1 MKRFRITVGRLLVP
15 ALAAAWHPAIVA
27 AQDTEEIQAR
37 MEFDRVRLYSG
48 GPVNIAERRQLARLR
63 VEAMVG
69 ASPYPASALSR
80 RWRPLGPD
88 RTDAFGHWM
97 SARVSTVAI
106 HPRDPDIVYIGAAQG
121 GVWRT
126 TNAGAS
132 WEPLTDGECSLA
144 MGAIAI
150 DPVVP
155 DIVYAGTGEQHF
167 SGVSYYGCG
176 VLRSLD
182 GGDSWERLGADAFS
196 HYWGGAMISRI
207 LVDPATAG
215 SRTSTVVL
223 AASTNGLL
231 RSTDSGRSWTEVLSG
246 TATDLVARP
255 GDPARLH
262 AAVHRKGVFQ
272 SGDGGASWSEVSP
285 DFGDASI
292 GRINL
297 AVAPSSPDVLYA
309 AVYNDAEGA
318 TAEGLLLYRSDDGAE
333 SWRRLDATGASCHWQ
348 CWYDLTLAVHP
359 NDPDRVNLGTIYM
372 YLSEDGGQTFRTQ
385 HPPDIHVDQH
395 FLVYDTLSGS
405 DVLYLANDGGVF
417 RSTDAGISFTSLSTN
432 LAITQFYAG
441 IDLHPADPEVALGGT
456 QDQGTQRSSSGTATW
471 ARVLGG
477 DGGHTAF
484 DDEDPEIWYA
494 ETQWIAGADYIG
506 PRKNGSLA
514 VTGIERNERGL
525 FIPPLVMDPVDSR
538 RLYFGTRR
546 LYRTDDAAETWTPV
560 FETSRGVITAVAPA
574 LSDPLTVYVAVG
586 GWVYAGGGGG
596 GYGTDGL
603 IAVTRD
609 GGSTWS
615 RSSQGLPERYVA
627 DLSVHPT
634 DPDRAYAVLGG
645 FLSGHV
651 FATTDG
657 GRTWQDR
664 SGNLPDMPVNA
675 VLHDPAD
682 PAGVY
687 VGTDLGVFH
696 SATGGGAWT
705 PLRDGFPSV
714 AVFDLA
720 AQPGTGRL
728 VAATH
733 GRGMFEIPIEIPL
746 LAQVRPWTV
755 TDTVFAGVDTVAVG
769 DVIVAPRGRGDYA
782 AAWDAET
789 SGEPWLT
796 LSDADGVGRGRFEY
810 RIAGV
815 NLVPG
820 DHPATITVATAGTD
834 PVVIPVNVHAR
845 QASTIAASRTGHRTA
860 VPVGHAQPIAD
871 SLRVT
876 FSGPLADATAWNAVR
891 RGAGWADLIVASGV
905 GDGVVTWSGDA
916 SALGVGVH
924 IDTLRV
930 HAVAAGSPVIF
941 VDTLAVEPALA
952 VTALQTAD
960 GLGVAGLD
968 AAPGGLFSAGLTGFG
983 ADSAMWT
990 ATTDAPWQR
999 LERAS
1004 GGRAD
1009 SIAWSRSAVGLQP
1022 GVYEATV
1029 VVGVEGR
1036 PELRGLIVDRFHVA
1050 DPVAVEAAAHHLL
1063 GVERLAAG
1071 QTDFLDWFGNRDGEF
1086 NAGDVLR
1093 WLDHCS
1099 ANETAGGC
1107 AAVPAHTAPAGAI
1120 AVTTPPAP
1128 PRPGR
1133 RP

>member
-1 MKRFRITVGRLLVP
+1 M
-15 ALAAAWHPAIVA
+15 
-27 AQDTEEIQAR
+27 
-37 MEFDRVRLYSG
+37 
-48 GPVNIAERRQLARLR
+48 
-63 VEAMVG
+63 
-69 ASPYPASALSR
+69 
-80 RWRPLGPD
+80 
-88 RTDAFGHWM
+88 
-97 SARVSTVAI
+97 
-106 HPRDPDIVYIGAAQG
+106 
-121 GVWRT
+121 
-126 TNAGAS
+126 
-132 WEPLTDGECSLA
+132 
-144 MGAIAI
+144 
-150 DPVVP
+150 
-155 DIVYAGTGEQHF
+155 
-167 SGVSYYGCG
+167 
-176 VLRSLD
+176 
-182 GGDSWERLGADAFS
+182 
-196 HYWGGAMISRI
+196 
-207 LVDPATAG
+207 
-215 SRTSTVVL
+215 
-223 AASTNGLL
+223 
-231 RSTDSGRSWTEVLSG
+231 
-246 TATDLVARP
+246 
-255 GDPARLH
+255 
-262 AAVHRKGVFQ
+262 
-272 SGDGGASWSEVSP
+272 
-285 DFGDASI
+285 
-292 GRINL
+292 
-297 AVAPSSPDVLYA
+297 APSSPDVLYA

-456 QDQGTQRSSSGTATW
+456 QDQGTQRSSPGTATW
-471 ARVLGG
+471 ARILGG

-484 DDEDPEIWYA
+484 DDEDPEVWYA

-514 VTGIERNERGL
+514 VNGIDRNERGL

-546 LYRTDDAAETWTPV
+546 LYTTDDAAETWTPV
-560 FETSRGVITAVAPA
+560 FETSRGVITAIAPA

-609 GGSTWS
+609 GGATWS

-651 FATTDG
+651 FGTTDG

-782 AAWDAET
+782 AAWNVAT
-789 SGEPWLT
+789 SGEPWLS

-815 NLVPG
+815 DLVHG

-845 QASTIAASRTGHRTA
+845 RASTIAASRTGHRTA

-891 RGAGWADLIVASGV
+891 RGAGWADLIVASGGRGWR
-905 GDGVVTWSGDA
+905 GDVVRRRERAGRRRAHRHAPGPRGGRRKPGDLRGHAGGGA
-916 SALGVGVH
+916 SLGGDCAADGRRARRGGPGRGTGRIALRRTDRIRCGLGDVDGH
-924 IDTLRV
+924 DRRAL
-930 HAVAAGSPVIF
+930 AAAGTRLGRQGRFDRLEPLRRRSPTGRLRGHGGRWRGGATRTSRPDRRPV
-941 VDTLAVEPALA
+941 PR
-952 VTALQTAD
+952 
-960 GLGVAGLD
+960 GR
-968 AAPGGLFSAGLTGFG
+968 PGGGGG
-983 ADSAMWT
+983 
-990 ATTDAPWQR
+990 R
-999 LERAS
+999 RAS
-1004 GGRAD
+1004 PSGRRA
-1009 SIAWSRSAVGLQP
+1009 
-1022 GVYEATV
+1022 
-1029 VVGVEGR
+1029 
-1036 PELRGLIVDRFHVA
+1036 
-1050 DPVAVEAAAHHLL
+1050 
-1063 GVERLAAG
+1063 
-1071 QTDFLDWFGNRDGEF
+1071 
-1086 NAGDVLR
+1086 
-1093 WLDHCS
+1093 
-1099 ANETAGGC
+1099 
-1107 AAVPAHTAPAGAI
+1107 
-1120 AVTTPPAP
+1120 
-1128 PRPGR
+1128 PGR
-1133 RP
+1133 RADRLSRLVRQP